1 MIQTIERYL
10 HSFTFRLISIMGEYL
25 LTSELRPSV
34 EICLLSTYQPG
45 SYVIS
50 MCQNG
55 KLLSFVN

>member
-1 MIQTIERYL
+1 MLQTIERYL

-25 LTSELRPSV
+25 LTRELSV

-50 MCQNG
+50 MCQYG
-55 KLLSFVN
+55 TLLSFVN

>member
-25 LTSELRPSV
+25 LTRELSV

-50 MCQNG
+50 MCQYG
-55 KLLSFVN
+55 TLLSFVN